1 MKTPRKWIFYAASLA
16 LLTGTCLAQS
26 STNPKEQHSGS
37 ATTGKMQSSTHK
49 AAFFDA
55 KSLIGTDIKNG
66 QNQDLG
72 DLKDVVFNPQS
83 NETFATIDVGND
95 RCALVPWQALKI
107 TKNIAG
113 KEEITLNT
121 TKQALD
127 SGPTVKNNDWQELT
141 KRSFAQSIY
150 QHYNL
155 PVPASMGGVSASAL
169 GSHSTGTAKSSQSKS

>member
-1 MKTPRKWIFYAASLA
+1 MKTSSKWLVYGASLV

-26 STNPKEQHSGS
+26 STNPKEHIGA
-37 ATTGKMQSSTHK
+37 ATAGKMQYSTHK
-49 AAFFDA
+49 AGFFDA
-55 KSLIGTDIKNG
+55 KSLIGTDIKNE
-66 QNQDLG
+66 QNQNLG

-83 NETFATIDVGND
+83 NETFATLDVGND

-107 TKNIAG
+107 TKTTAG

-127 SGPTVKNNDWQELT
+127 SGPSVKNNDWQELN

-155 PVPASMGGVSASAL
+155 PVPASMGGVPASAL
-169 GSHSTGTAKSSQSKS
+169 GSHSTGSAKSS